1 MSSDSLPPAFRTED
15 RPLAPILRFEQPAD
29 VFEALF
35 QSIQGGEKHLRP
47 PLELTPDS
55 PFLRFIEIGYALRDC
70 LEDKLRREYLLQRL
84 RPHLGVIIGTL
95 PASIQ
100 PHGMLPRTAPP
111 QDFRRLEDILDDEV
125 RAWLIEDG
133 GMIYGELQRYELDNY
148 FDAIA
153 SAIRPGGVM
162 VDLGSGLGKVVMSA
176 ALAFPFQRCIGV
188 EFLGYRHR
196 MALERRGNLLA
207 LAKQALAAL
216 PAPLAPE
223 APLQLPFGWT
233 ATGRH
238 LVDLDARIAF
248 IESDMFKVDV
258 RGASL
263 VFLYCT
269 CFGPLM
275 DSIAEKLARE
285 LPEGAL
291 VSTTTYVLKHPA
303 FKLLSYFPSG
313 SVAWTNVMLYQRTG
327 PLESLPPAETHHG
340 YEPDAAAWEARVRL
354 DFEAMDARN
363 TE

>member
-1 MSSDSLPPAFRTED
+1 MSSDTPAFRTEE
-15 RPLAPILRFEQPAD
+15 RPLNLVLRFEQPAD

-35 QSIQGGEKHLRP
+35 QSIQGGEKHVRP
-47 PLELTPDS
+47 PLELTPHS

-95 PASIQ
+95 PTSIL

-111 QDFRRLEDILDDEV
+111 QPFRQLEDISDDEV

-133 GMIYGELQRYELDNY
+133 GLIYGELQRYELDNY

-153 SAIRPGGVM
+153 SALKPGGVM

-188 EFLGYRHR
+188 ELLGYRHR
-196 MALERRGNLLA
+196 LALERRAHLLV
-207 LAKQALAAL
+207 LARQALGAL
-216 PAPLAPE
+216 PAPLTPE
-223 APLQLPFGWT
+223 TPLQLPFGGT
-233 ATGRH
+233 ASGRH
-238 LVDLDARIAF
+238 LLDLDARIAF

-263 VFLYCT
+263 VFLYST

-275 DSIAEKLARE
+275 ETIAEKLARE

-291 VSTTTYVLKHPA
+291 VSTTTYPLKHPA
-303 FKLLSYFPSG
+303 FKLLSYFPAG
-313 SVAWTNVMLYQRTG
+313 TVAWTNVMLYQRTG
-327 PLESLPPAETHHG
+327 PLETLPPAEAG
-340 YEPDAAAWEARVRL
+340 YAYEPDAAAWESRVRQ
-354 DFEAMDARN
+354 DFELMDARN
-363 TE
+363 T